1 MTKLMEY
8 LHTDWAQ
15 LTLNDW
21 LGVAYTVL
29 GLLAMIVVYVM
40 VLHPKNKE
48 AFNSQSDMALRD
60 DDEHNNLG
68 DKQ

>member
-8 LHTDWAQ
+8 FHTEWA
-15 LTLNDW
+15 LMTLNDW

-29 GLLAMIVVYVM
+29 GLLAMVVVYVM

-48 AFNSQSDMALRD
+48 AYNSQSDMALRD
-60 DDEHNNLG
+60 GDELNNSG
-68 DKQ
+68 DR

>member
-1 MTKLMEY
+1 MEY
-8 LHTDWAQ
+8 FHTEWA
-15 LTLNDW
+15 LMTLNDW

-48 AFNSQSDMALRD
+48 AYNSQGDMALREY
-60 DDEHNNLG
+60 DEHNNSG
-68 DKQ
+68 DR